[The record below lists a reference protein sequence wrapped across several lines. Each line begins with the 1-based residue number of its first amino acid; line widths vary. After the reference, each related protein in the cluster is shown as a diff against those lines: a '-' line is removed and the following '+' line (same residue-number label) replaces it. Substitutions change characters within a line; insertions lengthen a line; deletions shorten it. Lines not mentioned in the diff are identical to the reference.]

1 MPRLYS
7 TFQYFNLN
15 RKYQMESRFKQK
27 GETIDYTPAAAVIC
41 GQVVPV
47 GGLVGIVAS
56 DVPANN
62 LGALNIT
69 GVYAFDKASA
79 TVFSQWQT
87 VYWDD
92 TNNLAVTSPTSIRL
106 GVAVAAAANGDVSV
120 DVLLQQPVASNRLLY
135 SAVSASTA
143 ISNVATETA
152 FDRAVTI
159 PANTLTVG
167 DVIRVRAAVIAT
179 ATNSTDTLDIQLR
192 LGTTDVAATGAID
205 VANNNIAFIDF
216 DIIVRT
222 IGASGTF
229 VATGVTA
236 IGAPGTATALPRLTA
251 STALDTTADLSL
263 NVSATWSVANA
274 GNSCRLDVLNV
285 SLLKA

>member
-1 MPRLYS
+1 M
-7 TFQYFNLN
+7 T
-15 RKYQMESRFKQK
+15 ESYPVQD
-27 GETIDYTPAAAVIC
+27 GDTLDYTPAAALTS
-41 GQVVPV
+41 GQVVV
-47 GGLVGIVAS
+47 AGGLVGIIARDVAAS
-56 DVPANN
+56 EQ
-62 LGALNIT
+62 GAIYT
-69 GVYAFDKASA
+69 EGVFAFDKASA
-79 TVFSQWQT
+79 TTFSLWQT

-92 TNNLAVTSPTSIRL
+92 TNNLAVTSPTAIRL
-106 GVAVAAAANGDVSV
+106 GVATKAATNGQLVV
-120 DVLLQQPVASNRLLY
+120 NVLLQQPVASNRLLY

-179 ATNSTDTLDIQLR
+179 ATNSTDTLDVQLR
-192 LGTTDVAATGAID
+192 LGTTDVIATGAVD
-205 VANNNIAFIDF
+205 VANNDIAVIDF
-216 DIIVRT
+216 DVVVRT

-229 VATGVTA
+229 VGSGYTM
-236 IGAPGTATALPRLTA
+236 IGADGTATARPRLKA
-251 STALDTTADLSL
+251 STTLDTTADLSL

-285 SLLKA
+285 SLLKS

>member
-1 MPRLYS
+1 MA
-7 TFQYFNLN
+7 
-15 RKYQMESRFKQK
+15 ESVYRQT
-27 GETIDYTPAAAVIC
+27 GDRINYTPTAAVTA
-41 GQVVPV
+41 GQVIVV
-47 GGLVGIVAS
+47 GGLVGIAAS
-56 DVPANN
+56 DIPANT
-62 LGALNIT
+62 LGALHT
-69 GVYAFDKASA
+69 KGAFSFDKASA
-79 TVFSQWQT
+79 TVFSRWQT

-92 TNNLAVTSPTSIRL
+92 TNNLAVTSVTAIRL
-106 GVAVAAAANGDVSV
+106 GVAIAAAADGELAVE
-120 DVLLQQPVASNRLLY
+120 VLLQQPVASNRLLY

-179 ATNSTDTLDIQLR
+179 VTNSTDTLDIQLR
-192 LGTTDVAATGAID
+192 LGTTDVASTGAID
-205 VANNNIAFIDF
+205 VANNNIAYIDF

-222 IGASGTF
+222 IGALGTF

-285 SLLKA
+285 TLLKA

>member
-1 MPRLYS
+1 M
-7 TFQYFNLN
+7 T
-15 RKYQMESRFKQK
+15 ESYPIQD
-27 GETIDYTPAAAVIC
+27 GDVLDYTPAAALTS
-41 GQVVPV
+41 GQVVV
-47 GGLVGIVAS
+47 AGGLVGTIVRDLA
-56 DVPANN
+56 ANE
-62 LGALNIT
+62 LGAINVE
-69 GVYAFDKASA
+69 GVHAFDKASA
-79 TVFSQWQT
+79 TTFSLWQT

-92 TNNLAVTSPTSIRL
+92 TNNLAVTSPTAIRL
-106 GVAVAAAANGDVSV
+106 GVATKAATNGQTVV
-120 DVLLQQPVASNRLLY
+120 NVLLQQPVASNRLLY
-135 SAVSASTA
+135 SAPSASTA

-192 LGTTDVAATGAID
+192 LGTTDVVATGAID
-205 VANNNIAFIDF
+205 VANNNIAYLDF
-216 DIIVRT
+216 DVIVRT

-251 STALDTTADLSL
+251 STALDTTADLSV